1 MGRLTVRRA
10 FVLVGSA
17 LAATLGFAT
26 PVAGAVMW
34 TIVGA
39 PLTATVFQS
48 TTYTF
53 TATNLLF
60 VNEIGCVEIQLPAT
74 YVIDGLGNP
83 SASNGDEWI
92 AEIYGGTNWVLVHST
107 SGGGRL
113 ELLETVTF
121 TVQATATQVGAQTWN
136 THAHRQQ
143 DCSGAEIEPG
153 VWPAV
158 VAPALLPT
166 PPPPPPTPV
175 PTPTLPP
182 LPTPPPLP
190 IDTPE
195 PSRSPTPTETQ
206 SPTPSESPRPTPELV
221 AVLPGAPPSASGTPQ
236 TLGRMAPLSDGQTS
250 SFGIGTQVF
259 GLLDGPLVWF
269 VPGAA
274 VAVPGLLVVLFIA
287 LQALGA
293 MAWIPAVRRMSGD
306 PVPIRRRRRP
316 GD

>member
-1 MGRLTVRRA
+1 MRRA
-10 FVLVGSA
+10 VTIVASA
-17 LAATLGFAT
+17 LAAAIGMVT
-26 PVAGAVMW
+26 PVAGAVLW
-34 TIVGA
+34 TILGA
-39 PLTATVFQS
+39 PVTATVFQS

-60 VNEIGCVEIQLPAT
+60 VNEIGCVEIQLPDS
-74 YVIDGLGNP
+74 YVIDALGDP
-83 SASNGDEWI
+83 SASNGDDWI

-113 ELLETVTF
+113 ELLESVTF
-121 TVQATATQVGAQTWN
+121 TVQATATQTGAQIWN

-153 VWPAV
+153 VWPAG
-158 VAPALLPT
+158 VAPVLLPT

-175 PTPTLPP
+175 PTPALPP
-182 LPTPPPLP
+182 IPTPPPLP
-190 IDTPE
+190 IDPE
-195 PSRSPTPTETQ
+195 PSGTPTPTETH
-206 SPTPSESPRPTPELV
+206 SPTPSASP
-221 AVLPGAPPSASGTPQ
+221 LPALEGVGPATPPSASGAAQ
-236 TLGRMAPLSDGQTS
+236 TVGRLAPFSDGQTS
-250 SFGIGTQVF
+250 SFGIGTEVF
-259 GLLDGPLVWF
+259 ALLDGPLLWF
-269 VPGAA
+269 IPGAA

-293 MAWIPAVRRMSGD
+293 LAWVPAVRRMSGD

>member
-1 MGRLTVRRA
+1 MGCLTVRRA
-10 FVLVGSA
+10 VVIVASA
-17 LAATLGFAT
+17 LTAAIGLAT
-26 PVAGAVMW
+26 PVAGAVLW

-39 PLTATVFQS
+39 PVTATVFQS

-60 VNEIGCVEIQLPAT
+60 VNEIGCVEIQLPAS
-74 YVIDGLGNP
+74 YVIDGLGDP
-83 SASNGDEWI
+83 SASNGDDWI

-113 ELLETVTF
+113 ELLESVTF
-121 TVQATATQVGAQTWN
+121 TVQATATQAGAQVWN

-158 VAPALLPT
+158 VSPVVLPT
-166 PPPPPPTPV
+166 PPPPTPV

-182 LPTPPPLP
+182 VPTPPPLP
-190 IDTPE
+190 IGTPE
-195 PSRSPTPTETQ
+195 PSGTATPTQ
-206 SPTPSESPRPTPELV
+206 SPTPSASPRPAAEFVGGGP
-221 AVLPGAPPSASGTPQ
+221 ARPPSASGTPH
-236 TLGRMAPLSDGQTS
+236 TVGRLAPFSDGQTS
-250 SFGIGTQVF
+250 SFGIGTEVF
-259 GLLDGPLVWF
+259 ALLDGPLVWF

-274 VAVPGLLVVLFIA
+274 VAVPGFLVVLFIA

-293 MAWIPAVRRMSGD
+293 LAWVPAVRRMSGD
-306 PVPIRRRRRP
+306 AVPIRRRRRP
-316 GD
+316 AD